1 MLFLANMLSKMKHST
16 SLGSRIVNKM
26 TALGMPDTYCAG

>member
-1 MLFLANMLSKMKHST
+1 MVVADVCSTMKYPK
-16 SLGSRIVNKM
+16 LLNKM